1 MPSYGGM
8 DCVAILV
15 GPRSAGSNMA
25 SLLDAINRG
34 EIQAT
39 PIVVAPHIAAPALR
53 RVAPEIPT
61 FVLNPQST
69 SYSADLKKLLANY
82 KVKWICLA
90 GYLSLLPSEIVRAYE
105 RRILNIH
112 PALLPKF
119 GGKGMYGS
127 RVHEAVLK
135 AKESESGCTVHFVD
149 EQYDEGEIILQE
161 RCPVLQTDT
170 AESLA
175 ERVLALELQTYPKA
189 LKRAMQDG

>member
-1 MPSYGGM
+1 M